1 MKEGDI
7 YMNGMYHNPND
18 NWFPRPQTPEEA
30 DAMVSAGCLGGAAFV
45 VMMFI
50 AFTIMA
56 LLSG

>member
-30 DAMVSAGCLGGAAFV
+30 DAMVSAGCLAFV

-56 LLSG
+56 LLSP